1 VLTSPD
7 PGDTALDAPGAIAGA
22 GIDTTP
28 TSVRQLAERSDV
40 AAELRNHPVSD
51 VIDAVSIA
59 ARGDLAVPVPRS
71 AAPGMEEVVVPL
83 HGLTAHS
90 ALPGEDA
97 VTEELRLAL
106 AGLPPRCEGFGEAL
120 VDQAV
125 GEGISL
131 AEDAVGALGFALASR
146 ADVRQVRARR

>member
-1 VLTSPD
+1 
-7 PGDTALDAPGAIAGA
+7 
-22 GIDTTP
+22 
-28 TSVRQLAERSDV
+28 
-40 AAELRNHPVSD
+40 
-51 VIDAVSIA
+51 
-59 ARGDLAVPVPRS
+59 
-71 AAPGMEEVVVPL
+71 MEEVVVPL